1 MVLMGYVSRMVRL
14 ILRIGTM
21 CVVVTVL
28 GCAHRTGHKT
38 IILASTCD
46 SSAAMTKSCHSG
58 ASKITTAQLASP
70 LQRGS
75 GVVVYFKPKS
85 YTSTYPTELASLI
98 SKFLT

>member
-1 MVLMGYVSRMVRL
+1 MVHMGYVSRMVRL

-28 GCAHRTGHKT
+28 GCAARTGHKA

-58 ASKITTAQLASP
+58 ASKITTEQLTSP

-75 GVVVYFKPKS
+75 GGGFISNQS
-85 YTSTYPTELASLI
+85 YTSTYTPLSLRA
-98 SKFLT
+98 